1 MMVLAANAA
10 RIHQK
15 EKENKAA
22 RRRQA
27 KSSQPSKARNSSRNA
42 TNSSKAPVKGYSP
55 FILSSRFSNEDDVRP
70 STKVRR
76 TSTGIKRKVLVK
88 DKSTDGDDNN
98 DSYDHQRKVKSASE
112 DMRCTRAR
120 RQRGSSGSK
129 KKQELL
135 EEEVS
140 KDEKSEDEQDDATS
154 AREDDDNDNSEIE
167 DD

>member
-42 TNSSKAPVKGYSP
+42 MNSSKAAAKGYSP
-55 FILSSRFSNEDDVRP
+55 FILPSRFSNDDDVRP

-76 TSTGIKRKVLVK
+76 TSTGIKRKVPVE
-88 DKSTDGDDNN
+88 DNSTDGDDNN
-98 DSYDHQRKVKSASE
+98 DSYDHQGKKVKSASE
-112 DMRCTRAR
+112 D
-120 RQRGSSGSK
+120 
-129 KKQELL
+129 
-135 EEEVS
+135 V
-140 KDEKSEDEQDDATS
+140 
-154 AREDDDNDNSEIE
+154 
-167 DD
+167 